1 MLQICTCRR
10 SNSWRADGSFG
21 VQSGELGL
29 KLCLRHIIECLI
41 LFFGE
46 DFEQLLAALG
56 VLTGGLCFSLIR
68 QLDRDDM
75 LDDLDLI
82 GKFILLGGLGAQ
94 QGFLAGGLEFF
105 IKGLEDAVKVLNAQI
120 PEIFGADPALEG
132 ETYLLRVAIS
142 NSSIVVTSFLCLNY
156 DLEHALGLAFNFDD
170 KGIVTGG
177 GETDAGE
184 LVIDRLHGHLRAE
197 GFKDALV
204 GQQLLLDKFIVEAVE
219 LVRILAALEHEEI
232 MAIADTGLF
241 VPIVGGVHGNAD
253 RGKLIR
259 ADVPNIAAGDIA
271 LEFILDGELAVLES
285 DGGHRDIR
293 AGRNRVA
300 VFILMDLT
308 VGLDLSDKAVVSG
321 AAGKAADIEFILT
334 ISHLL
339 QHGPGDIFNGR
350 NIFAGTRNINIQ
362 IAAGKTTA
370 IGIPDIINRGATVC
384 IFIRTVPVIRFIVPL
399 DGEAE
404 HTIDLSACPLDILA
418 DIGISQ
424 IARVGPCESVIP
436 FEHRFGVG
444 IDRGGQRDHVLGEAV
459 FHEQLQ
465 LLGDGQDIRDEFIN
479 TDLLY
484 MGESFRVNGNLLFHS
499 GKGICDCTVHTGH
512 GVAVGKEDI
521 VDADVIETGKAA
533 GQGIHIAEFRN
544 GFLGVLKHFVLVKIA
559 WGAYSWRGRH
569 TLIGGDGSVDILAFR
584 QVNEQCADA
593 GIADA
598 GESRIH

>member
-1 MLQICTCRR
+1 M
-10 SNSWRADGSFG
+10 
-21 VQSGELGL
+21 
-29 KLCLRHIIECLI
+29 
-41 LFFGE
+41 
-46 DFEQLLAALG
+46 
-56 VLTGGLCFSLIR
+56 
-68 QLDRDDM
+68 
-75 LDDLDLI
+75 
-82 GKFILLGGLGAQ
+82 
-94 QGFLAGGLEFF
+94 
-105 IKGLEDAVKVLNAQI
+105 
-120 PEIFGADPALEG
+120 
-132 ETYLLRVAIS
+132 
-142 NSSIVVTSFLCLNY
+142 VTSFLCLNY

-362 IAAGKTTA
+362 IAAGRTTA

-499 GKGICDCTVHTGH
+499 SKGICDYTVHTGH

-544 GFLGVLKHFVLVKIA
+544 GFLGVLKHSFCKNSL
-559 WGAYSWRGRH
+559 GR
-569 TLIGGDGSVDILAFR
+569 L
-584 QVNEQCADA
+584 
-593 GIADA
+593 
-598 GESRIH
+598 